1 MGLIVRAKAR
11 AYLKSKS
18 NGKNKKRSR
27 FPKGM
32 TERKARAD
40 SEDVVVEGKLVGGE
54 EAWL

>member
-32 TERKARAD
+32 TERKARED